1 MLLQSQIQSQLNALV
16 MDLVQESRANRRVA
30 EASFGRYRVTAI
42 CRMNGIRVQ
51 LFEGGSLLD
60 VAWRQADPDG
70 AIDIAWR
77 SKSVEIW
84 R

>member
-1 MLLQSQIQSQLNALV
+1 MLSQSQIQSQLNALA
-16 MDLVQESRANRRVA
+16 MDLVQEARVNRRVA

-70 AIDIAWR
+70 AIDVAGG
-77 SKSVEIW
+77 VNP
-84 R
+84 